1 MQAGHVITSLFALAV
16 LMGVV
21 IIGLG
26 NPGQVNG
33 LISAG
38 STGIT
43 GLVKGSEGR

>member
-1 MQAGHVITSLFALAV
+1 MNPGHVITALFAMAV
-16 LMGVV
+16 LFGVV

-33 LISAG
+33 VISAG
-38 STGIT
+38 ATGIT